1 MPEIKLADGTVF
13 EVFSVAAFGN
23 TLNLNL
29 KNAGQT
35 VAQLAVIFDDP
46 ARTET
51 ITYGGGDPS
60 GVFTGYTRLT
70 LITDSRHIGSGV
82 QIQLMNG
89 GE

>member
-1 MPEIKLADGTVF
+1 MPTIKLTDGTIF
-13 EVFSVAAFGN
+13 EVFSVAVFGN

-29 KNAGQT
+29 KNAEQT
-35 VAQLAVIFDDP
+35 VAQLAVVFDDP

-60 GVFTGYTRLT
+60 GVFTGYTRLI

-82 QIQLMNG
+82 QIQLMK